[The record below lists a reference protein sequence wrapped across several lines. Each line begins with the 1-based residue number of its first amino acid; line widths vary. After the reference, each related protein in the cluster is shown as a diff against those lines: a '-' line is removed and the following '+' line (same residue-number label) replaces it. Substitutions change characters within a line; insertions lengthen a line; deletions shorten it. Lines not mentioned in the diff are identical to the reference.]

1 MSLIEKLF
9 KVKERGSSTK
19 TEFLGAISAY
29 LAVCYLFIVVPGM
42 LADAGM
48 PIGDATVATIWAAI
62 LGTLMIAFIANY
74 PVVVAPGLGISA
86 YFAYY
91 VCGAMGLTWQAACA
105 AVVISGFVFF
115 ILTVTRIR
123 QAIIKAIP
131 LDLKLAI
138 VAGIGAFITIIGLN
152 TAAIVGASPCTL
164 IGLGNMRQPQ
174 AYLPFLGVVLAGWMM
189 AKGIRLALLITILIV
204 AALGIVTGVTP
215 TDGIHNLLSTDFK
228 LLPTETIFQVDFNK
242 MLTVGIV
249 GVLFSITM
257 VDLFDNMSTLI
268 GLSFRAGFMDKSG
281 NIPGLDRAL
290 ISDSIATM
298 GAGFIGTPTST
309 AILESAVGIEAG
321 ARTGLCA
328 LFLAGF
334 FALTLFV
341 APLLTL
347 VPAFATACVL
357 IIVGYMMLQGTAS
370 RINFSDV
377 TTGLPCFLTI
387 FMMPFTFN
395 IATGL
400 AFGVI
405 SFVLLKLLAGKK
417 EEITL
422 TMAVLAVVFVGI
434 LISH

>member
-138 VAGIGAFITIIGLN
+138 VAGIGAFITIIGLKN
-152 TAAIVGASPCTL
+152 AGIVVATPSTM
-164 IGLGNMRQPQ
+164 IGLGNMMQPQ
-174 AYLPFLGVVLAGWMM
+174 AYLTILGVVLAGWMM

-268 GLSFRAGFMDKSG
+268 GLSFR
-281 NIPGLDRAL
+281 
-290 ISDSIATM
+290 
-298 GAGFIGTPTST
+298 AGFIGTPTST

>member
-138 VAGIGAFITIIGLN
+138 VAGIGAFITIIGLKN
-152 TAAIVGASPCTL
+152 AGIVVATPSTM
-164 IGLGNMRQPQ
+164 IGLGNMMQPQ
-174 AYLPFLGVVLAGWMM
+174 AYLTILGVVLAGWMM

-228 LLPTETIFQVDFNK
+228 LLPTETIFLD
-242 MLTVGIV
+242 LTE
-249 GVLFSITM
+249 
-257 VDLFDNMSTLI
+257 
-268 GLSFRAGFMDKSG
+268 
-281 NIPGLDRAL
+281 P
-290 ISDSIATM
+290 
-298 GAGFIGTPTST
+298 
-309 AILESAVGIEAG
+309 
-321 ARTGLCA
+321 
-328 LFLAGF
+328 LFLTLSPRWAPVSLAHRLLPRF
-334 FALTLFV
+334 WKVPSVLKPVPEPVFA
-341 APLLTL
+341 
-347 VPAFATACVL
+347 
-357 IIVGYMMLQGTAS
+357 
-370 RINFSDV
+370 
-377 TTGLPCFLTI
+377 PCSS
-387 FMMPFTFN
+387 P
-395 IATGL
+395 
-400 AFGVI
+400 V
-405 SFVLLKLLAGKK
+405 S
-417 EEITL
+417 
-422 TMAVLAVVFVGI
+422 
-434 LISH
+434 SP

>member
-138 VAGIGAFITIIGLN
+138 VAGIGAFITIIGLKN
-152 TAAIVGASPCTL
+152 AGIVVATPSTM
-164 IGLGNMRQPQ
+164 IGLGNMMQPQ
-174 AYLPFLGVVLAGWMM
+174 AYLTILGVVLAGWMM

-268 GLSFRAGFMDKSG
+268 GLSFRAVSWIRAVIF
-281 NIPGLDRAL
+281 LDL
-290 ISDSIATM
+290 TE
-298 GAGFIGTPTST
+298 P
-309 AILESAVGIEAG
+309 
-321 ARTGLCA
+321 
-328 LFLAGF
+328 LFLTLSPRWAPVSLAHRLLPRF
-334 FALTLFV
+334 WKVPSVLKPVPEPVFA
-341 APLLTL
+341 
-347 VPAFATACVL
+347 
-357 IIVGYMMLQGTAS
+357 
-370 RINFSDV
+370 
-377 TTGLPCFLTI
+377 PCSS
-387 FMMPFTFN
+387 P
-395 IATGL
+395 
-400 AFGVI
+400 V
-405 SFVLLKLLAGKK
+405 S
-417 EEITL
+417 
-422 TMAVLAVVFVGI
+422 
-434 LISH
+434 SP

>member
-131 LDLKLAI
+131 LDLKLVI
-138 VAGIGAFITIIGLN
+138 VAGIGAFITIIGLKN
-152 TAAIVGASPCTL
+152 AGIVVATPSTM
-164 IGLGNMRQPQ
+164 IGLGNMMQPQ
-174 AYLPFLGVVLAGWMM
+174 AYLTILGVVLAGWMM

-215 TDGIHNLLSTDFK
+215 TDGITISSP
-228 LLPTETIFQVDFNK
+228 PTSN
-242 MLTVGIV
+242 
-249 GVLFSITM
+249 
-257 VDLFDNMSTLI
+257 
-268 GLSFRAGFMDKSG
+268 SFRPKPSS
-281 NIPGLDRAL
+281 RS
-290 ISDSIATM
+290 ISI
-298 GAGFIGTPTST
+298 
-309 AILESAVGIEAG
+309 
-321 ARTGLCA
+321 RC
-328 LFLAGF
+328 
-334 FALTLFV
+334 
-341 APLLTL
+341 
-347 VPAFATACVL
+347 
-357 IIVGYMMLQGTAS
+357 
-370 RINFSDV
+370 
-377 TTGLPCFLTI
+377 
-387 FMMPFTFN
+387 
-395 IATGL
+395 
-400 AFGVI
+400 
-405 SFVLLKLLAGKK
+405 
-417 EEITL
+417 
-422 TMAVLAVVFVGI
+422 
-434 LISH
+434 

>member
-138 VAGIGAFITIIGLN
+138 VAGIGAFITIIGLKN
-152 TAAIVGASPCTL
+152 AGIVVATPSTM
-164 IGLGNMRQPQ
+164 IGLGNMMQPQ
-174 AYLPFLGVVLAGWMM
+174 AYLTILGVVLAGWMM

-268 GLSFRAGFMDKSG
+268 GLSFR
-281 NIPGLDRAL
+281 
-290 ISDSIATM
+290 
-298 GAGFIGTPTST
+298 
-309 AILESAVGIEAG
+309 
-321 ARTGLCA
+321 
-328 LFLAGF
+328 AGF

>member
-138 VAGIGAFITIIGLN
+138 VAGIGAFITIIGLKN
-152 TAAIVGASPCTL
+152 AGIVVATPSTM
-164 IGLGNMRQPQ
+164 IGLGNMMQPQ
-174 AYLPFLGVVLAGWMM
+174 AYLTILGVVLAGWMM

-268 GLSFRAGFMDKSG
+268 GLSFR
-281 NIPGLDRAL
+281 
-290 ISDSIATM
+290 
-298 GAGFIGTPTST
+298 AGFIGTPTST

-434 LISH
+434 LIFH

>member
-1 MSLIEKLF
+1 MSLTEKLF

-19 TEFLGAISAY
+19 TEFLGAVSAY

-48 PIGDATVATIWAAI
+48 PIGDATVATIWAAV

-91 VCGAMGLTWQAACA
+91 VCGAMGLSWQAACA

-115 ILTVTRIR
+115 ILTVTRVR

-138 VAGIGAFITIIGLN
+138 VAGIGAFITIIGLKN
-152 TAAIVGASPCTL
+152 AGIVVATPSTM
-164 IGLGNMRQPQ
+164 IGLGNMMQPQ
-174 AYLPFLGVVLAGWMM
+174 AYLTILGVVLAGWMM
-189 AKGIRLALLITILIV
+189 AKGMIV

-215 TDGIHNLLSTDFK
+215 TDGIHNLFSGSFK
-228 LLPTETIFQVDFNK
+228 IFPTETIFQVDFK
-242 MLTVGIV
+242 QMLTVGIV

-268 GLSFRAGFMDKSG
+268 GLSYRAGFMDKQG

-298 GAGFIGTPTST
+298 GAGLIGTPTST

-370 RINFSDV
+370 RINFSDI

>member
-1 MSLIEKLF
+1 MSLTEKLF

-19 TEFLGAISAY
+19 TEFLGAVSAY

-48 PIGDATVATIWAAI
+48 PIGDATVATIWAAV

-91 VCGAMGLTWQAACA
+91 VCGAMGLSWQAACA

-115 ILTVTRIR
+115 ILTVTRVR

-138 VAGIGAFITIIGLN
+138 VAGIGAFITIIGLKN
-152 TAAIVGASPCTL
+152 AGIVVATPSTM
-164 IGLGNMRQPQ
+164 IGLGNMMQPQ
-174 AYLPFLGVVLAGWMM
+174 AYLTILGVVLAGWMM
-189 AKGIRLALLITILIV
+189 AKGIRLAMLITILIV

-215 TDGIHNLLSTDFK
+215 TDGIHNLFSGSFK
-228 LLPTETIFQVDFNK
+228 IFPTETIFQVDFK
-242 MLTVGIV
+242 QMLTVGIV

-268 GLSFRAGFMDKSG
+268 GLSYRAGFMDKQG

-298 GAGFIGTPTST
+298 GAGLIGTPTST

-357 IIVGYMMLQGTAS
+357 IIVGYMMLQK
-370 RINFSDV
+370 IY
-377 TTGLPCFLTI
+377 
-387 FMMPFTFN
+387 
-395 IATGL
+395 
-400 AFGVI
+400 
-405 SFVLLKLLAGKK
+405 
-417 EEITL
+417 
-422 TMAVLAVVFVGI
+422 
-434 LISH
+434 